1 MPRHRTVRGKQ
12 QHLPGGIEPG
22 VGHLEIVI
30 PTIPMWEQVGGDM
43 SPGAYGG
50 ILAKAD
56 GNSIELLEIQ
66 PVREHVGDSEAAEIG
81 FPFWTKE
88 AYFDLNDLDPKSD
101 DVRSALQSIGME
113 LTTLEDDF
121 TPEQR
126 AMVIAEALLGWGRG
140 DEGES
145 GWSKDVVPEQVKWWG
160 GKIAGPEYLA
170 DDDESF
176 KDDVLGYLRMTPEAA
191 LQLAGELSQ
200 QVSGS
205 KPRSI
210 PGGYRFSDKNEAAQF
225 TTYSPEYSQKVV
237 VVVSIFADGS
247 ATVGFF
253 GDEGTSETTRYENV
267 GHFTYSSRTDLP
279 EMVKDIQWVWETVD
293 GYAASW
299 QEDEG
304 GEVDE
309 TGRTKTASMY
319 QEAKVFINGRFQV
332 GFTFTPQH
340 GPYDAARTVLQHA
353 RSGDVIEVKQDNE
366 VWTYDVTRQPG
377 KPATIVERIESR
389 VDPRTWA
396 EDADGQSTTAPREPA
411 LKRVGARDVGD
422 GRTYSGSDIAR
433 MHDDLRNHWAA
444 DFEEEWRT
452 SGSNVPVRRNLPM
465 SSENAL
471 KLAGELSQQV
481 SGSKPKPLPG
491 GYRFSDKNE
500 AAQFTTY
507 SPEYSQKVVC
517 VVSVFEDG
525 STAVGI
531 FSDEGLSG
539 TATYENIAHFTYD
552 GADVSSMVKDIEWV
566 WKTVDGYAASWQ
578 EDDGGEVDEHR
589 GAKREPSFKRVGAR
603 VKYNYTDGP
612 IPAGTLGT
620 IIGFLPRSYQAQIR
634 WDNETVSNHTPDE
647 YDMIHRGTKA
657 AEARRPTKSTP
668 AWQSR
673 RIDLNFAGYDFTSGP
688 DGTVIH
694 RDALPPRVPGKD
706 YGADPIGDGTFRMVP
721 SGDIVDFDERNR
733 RLKPIRE
740 TRGVRQLHES
750 AYKQGTRLTAKKDF
764 QFKAPG
770 ARGRQ
775 ITVKAGQK
783 FWVTNTG
790 LDPAHKNIVMIDREG
805 KGHISHGYAFSPE
818 MIADLFQVEP
828 SQR

>member
-1 MPRHRTVRGKQ
+1 MPRSTRKGLYR
-12 QHLPGGIEPG
+12 
-22 VGHLEIVI
+22 VI
-30 PTIPMWEQVGGDM
+30 YLVGGRRATVPATLQFDAAM
-43 SPGAYGG
+43 REFAALKRRGFTAWIESDSGEFVPVEGAMR
-50 ILAKAD
+50 K
-56 GNSIELLEIQ
+56 
-66 PVREHVGDSEAAEIG
+66 PSE
-81 FPFWTKE
+81 
-88 AYFDLNDLDPKSD
+88 
-101 DVRSALQSIGME
+101 
-113 LTTLEDDF
+113 
-121 TPEQR
+121 
-126 AMVIAEALLGWGRG
+126 IAEAPRRRLSR
-140 DEGES
+140 
-145 GWSKDVVPEQVKWWG
+145 PN
-160 GKIAGPEYLA
+160 
-170 DDDESF
+170 
-176 KDDVLGYLRMTPEAA
+176 LRMTPEAA

-444 DFEEEWRT
+444 DVKGLHFE
-452 SGSNVPVRRNLPM
+452 
-465 SSENAL
+465 
-471 KLAGELSQQV
+471 
-481 SGSKPKPLPG
+481 
-491 GYRFSDKNE
+491 
-500 AAQFTTY
+500 
-507 SPEYSQKVVC
+507 
-517 VVSVFEDG
+517 
-525 STAVGI
+525 
-531 FSDEGLSG
+531 
-539 TATYENIAHFTYD
+539 
-552 GADVSSMVKDIEWV
+552 
-566 WKTVDGYAASWQ
+566 
-578 EDDGGEVDEHR
+578 
-589 GAKREPSFKRVGAR
+589 
-603 VKYNYTDGP
+603 
-612 IPAGTLGT
+612 
-620 IIGFLPRSYQAQIR
+620 
-634 WDNETVSNHTPDE
+634 
-647 YDMIHRGTKA
+647 
-657 AEARRPTKSTP
+657 
-668 AWQSR
+668 
-673 RIDLNFAGYDFTSGP
+673 
-688 DGTVIH
+688 
-694 RDALPPRVPGKD
+694 
-706 YGADPIGDGTFRMVP
+706 
-721 SGDIVDFDERNR
+721 
-733 RLKPIRE
+733 IRE
-740 TRGVRQLHES
+740 VPEPGPYAR
-750 AYKQGTRLTAKKDF
+750 K
-764 QFKAPG
+764 G
-770 ARGRQ
+770 ARGVGGRRY
-775 ITVKAGQK
+775 IHWELLVDGRRIWSGEATDIDPLNIAG
-783 FWVTNTG
+783 G
-790 LDPAHKNIVMIDREG
+790 ILEA
-805 KGHISHGYAFSPE
+805 
-818 MIADLFQVEP
+818 QVVNALARAGFRHE
-828 SQR
+828 RDT